1 MVSYTRGMAKRLV
14 VALAAALA
22 LAGCES
28 RDVVTDLQIVEVHS
42 GWFDAGRVDEA
53 TLKIVPGISFRLKN
67 VSQRAISSVEVN
79 AVFRKLDDN
88 AVVDEHYVRAIPYN
102 QSLEAGSMSAPIV
115 LRSRFGLTGV
125 ETRLQMLKNSHF
137 VDRNVT
143 ILGKHGRRQWAQMA
157 VFSIE
162 REAINR

>member
-1 MVSYTRGMAKRLV
+1 MAKRLV
-14 VALAAALA
+14 VALAAAVA

-42 GWFDAGRVDEA
+42 GWFEAGHIENGN
-53 TLKIVPGISFRLKN
+53 LKIVPGISFRLKN
-67 VSQRAISSVEVN
+67 VSQRPIASVEVN
-79 AVFRKLDDN
+79 AVFRELQENK
-88 AVVDEHYVRAIPYN
+88 VVGEHYVRAIPSN
-102 QSLEAGSMSAPIV
+102 RSLEAGSTTQPIV
-115 LRSRFGLTGV
+115 LRSQFGVTGT
-125 ETRLQMLKNSHF
+125 ETRLQMLKNSGF

-157 VFSIE
+157 VFPIE